1 MQQSVERVT
10 ALEQEL
16 LAKSNLL
23 EQVKTNLEEIRAE
36 KI

>member
-10 ALEQEL
+10 AFEQEL
-16 LAKSNLL
+16 VAKSNLL